1 IKALE
6 TFEHAELPDKS
17 TKKDALL
24 PRQSIWL
31 ERWYEFGRI
40 DWVGELEYP
49 EWTNKEVNR
58 FLQA

>member
-1 IKALE
+1 
-6 TFEHAELPDKS
+6 LPDKS

>member
-1 IKALE
+1 MIKALE

-31 ERWYEFGRI
+31 GGWDDFRTTG
-40 DWVGELEYP
+40 DL
-49 EWTNKEVNR
+49 
-58 FLQA
+58 